1 MSQSSSQNI
10 TELPPE
16 DAAAIFKRSQTLLL
30 AVAALALAFFP
41 VMFRYFP
48 QQWGR
53 EAYQFFPFAIGVT
66 LGFAIVRCDDRPRFA
81 GGNFRWILRGVVF
94 AAALAILAIAA
105 IRSASPLTYYVAMTL
120 ILALILDFF
129 IERDSG
135 RSLTYLIIPFLLTVR
150 PPGDRDVR
158 VIQKLQ
164 TITSSIASQFLN
176 TLNLDHILEGNRI
189 IPMQGSELLVAE
201 ACSGVQ
207 SLFTLMFIASVIGVY
222 HRYPILRIA
231 FLTGSA
237 VFWALIMN
245 VMRVMTIA
253 VGQMKFNVD
262 LTSGWQHDVV
272 GYSAMLLSIPFLLS
286 TDRLLSFFFGPIP
299 DDPRK
304 HQKINV
310 MVLAWN
316 WLLSS
321 SAELLETPAEVAERI
336 RRLPDW
342 SGLKAGRRLILCGLA
357 LLAVLAALPGWRLL
371 VPNPAPQAPPAAQAD
386 LNPQNTTQLAEANA
400 IGVPQ

>member
-1 MSQSSSQNI
+1 MSQSSPKNI
-10 TELPPE
+10 SELPPE
-16 DAAAIFKRSQTLLL
+16 DASAILKRGKFFLF
-30 AVAALALAFFP
+30 AVAALAFAFFP
-41 VMFRYFP
+41 VLFRYFP
-48 QQWGR
+48 QQWSR
-53 EAYQFFPFAIGVT
+53 EYYQFFPFAIGVT
-66 LGFAIVRCDDRPRFA
+66 LGFAVVRCDSLPRFS
-81 GGNFRWILRGVVF
+81 GGKLRWIIRGVLL
-94 AAALAILAIAA
+94 ASALAILAVAA
-105 IRSASPLTYYVAMTL
+105 IRSPSPLTYYIALTL

-135 RSLTYLIIPFLLTVR
+135 RSLSYLIIPFLLTVR
-150 PPGDRDVR
+150 PPRDLDMR

-164 TITSSIASQFLN
+164 AITSTIASQFLN

-222 HRYPILRIA
+222 HRYPILRI
-231 FLTGSA
+231 FLLTCSA

-310 MVLAWN
+310 LVLAWN

-321 SAELLETPAEVAERI
+321 SAELLETPAEIAERI
-336 RRLPDW
+336 RQLPNW
-342 SGLKAGRRLILCGLA
+342 SALNGGRRLILGGLA
-357 LLAVLAALPGWRLL
+357 MLALLAALPGWRLL
-371 VPNPAPQAPPAAQAD
+371 LQNSTADAAPAAQAG
-386 LNPQNTTQLAEANA
+386 LHPHNSTYLAGAHA
-400 IGVPQ
+400 FGVHQ